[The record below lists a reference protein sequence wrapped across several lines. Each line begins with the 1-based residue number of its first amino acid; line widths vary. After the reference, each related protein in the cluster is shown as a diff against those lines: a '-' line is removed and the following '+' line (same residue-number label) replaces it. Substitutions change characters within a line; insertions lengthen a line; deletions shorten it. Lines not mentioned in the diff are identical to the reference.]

1 MTTDLPEQPEN
12 SPSEPEGS
20 QAGGQASAP
29 AGQSRPGRNRRW
41 LAVALGALTGVLVL
55 VVVCGVWVFLDALR
69 ARDALQEV
77 ADGLPQLTEQAGRD
91 PSAAVA
97 AIPGIQDAARRAAN
111 ATGGVHWAVV
121 DTIPWVGDNT
131 RALQTITEAVDDV
144 ATTVLPA
151 ATAALTV
158 ITPEQLAPKDGQLNL
173 DPLIALRDPVAAA
186 NATLEESITRIGA
199 IPRASL
205 VTQLADAA
213 NQLDGQLVR
222 AHELTSTAD
231 TAVRLLPEMLGAEK
245 PRDWLVIAQNNAEL
259 RATGGIPG
267 AVILI
272 RADAGRLSIVEQ
284 RSAPDNELS
293 STPVLPLT
301 PAEESLF
308 SSRLGRFLQDANLT
322 PDFPRTAELV
332 RAMWQATDGE
342 ATGGEPAQ
350 NVLSIDPVAIQA
362 LLAATGPVHVTDP
375 FGDTVTITS
384 ENAARFLLSEVYA
397 RYTDEKVQDVVFAL
411 AAQATLTQLMSGGT
425 DPAALLPALTKAI
438 EQGRLLVWSADPA
451 EQSLLERAG
460 VAGRLQG
467 QTDVDGETAPLV
479 GVFLNLTT
487 ASKMGY
493 YLHTTADLTEL
504 QTNPDGS
511 RELTLTVRL
520 RSTITPGKAA
530 KLPSRVLGN
539 SPADG
544 TNRLNLLVYA
554 PLGGTVSEVNEPGP
568 GTVTWHDDLQVSA
581 QSVAVPAGKTV
592 EVSWHITTG
601 TDQPGPAQVRLTP
614 GAHAS

>member
-213 NQLDGQLVR
+213 NQLDGQLGR

-245 PRDWLVIAQNNAEL
+245 PRDWLVIAQ
-259 RATGGIPG
+259 
-267 AVILI
+267 
-272 RADAGRLSIVEQ
+272 
-284 RSAPDNELS
+284 
-293 STPVLPLT
+293 
-301 PAEESLF
+301 
-308 SSRLGRFLQDANLT
+308 
-322 PDFPRTAELV
+322 
-332 RAMWQATDGE
+332 
-342 ATGGEPAQ
+342 
-350 NVLSIDPVAIQA
+350 
-362 LLAATGPVHVTDP
+362 
-375 FGDTVTITS
+375 
-384 ENAARFLLSEVYA
+384 
-397 RYTDEKVQDVVFAL
+397 
-411 AAQATLTQLMSGGT
+411 
-425 DPAALLPALTKAI
+425 
-438 EQGRLLVWSADPA
+438 
-451 EQSLLERAG
+451 
-460 VAGRLQG
+460 
-467 QTDVDGETAPLV
+467 
-479 GVFLNLTT
+479 
-487 ASKMGY
+487 
-493 YLHTTADLTEL
+493 
-504 QTNPDGS
+504 
-511 RELTLTVRL
+511 
-520 RSTITPGKAA
+520 
-530 KLPSRVLGN
+530 
-539 SPADG
+539 
-544 TNRLNLLVYA
+544 
-554 PLGGTVSEVNEPGP
+554 
-568 GTVTWHDDLQVSA
+568 
-581 QSVAVPAGKTV
+581 
-592 EVSWHITTG
+592 
-601 TDQPGPAQVRLTP
+601 
-614 GAHAS
+614 